1 MEPRCLMRTGA
12 RTDTTKIIVSC
23 RNFTNASKKFYFIY
37 APQNNTFTL
46 KRFRENSYRVTMVLQ
61 ALPAWK
67 PMPYIAT
74 LNIYRFLFYYYRLNT
89 PRSAAPS
96 TVNLSQKV
104 TTPRPRVNSSN
115 RITQMAFT
123 LCVTCYETSHELMSI
138 ALHVTWFSAPQGH
151 LYRSTDTQLCDLY
164 HSDSNVQDLLIIRRI
179 SH

>member
-1 MEPRCLMRTGA
+1 M
-12 RTDTTKIIVSC
+12 
-23 RNFTNASKKFYFIY
+23 Y
-37 APQNNTFTL
+37 
-46 KRFRENSYRVTMVLQ
+46 
-61 ALPAWK
+61 
-67 PMPYIAT
+67 AT
-74 LNIYRFLFYYYRLNT
+74 LYVYGFLFYYYCLNM

-104 TTPRPRVNSSN
+104 TTARPRVNSSN
-115 RITQMAFT
+115 RITQTAFT

-164 HSDSNVQDLLIIRRI
+164 HSDSNVHDVHTIRLI